1 MAREIIIG
9 NSVAAFL
16 RELTAPEL
24 ENLVADIRQVMKG
37 GPPYPGIQA
46 PKKHRLVVLGSGYT
60 MVYRKMTRD
69 ELVEYDV
76 RRGFVVV
83 ELASVSDASQP

>member
-37 GPPYPGIQA
+37 GRPYPGIQA

-60 MVYRKMTRD
+60 MVYRKMTAD
-69 ELVEYDV
+69 ELLEYDV
-76 RRGFVVV
+76 KRGFVVV
-83 ELASVSDASQP
+83 ELASVSEARQP